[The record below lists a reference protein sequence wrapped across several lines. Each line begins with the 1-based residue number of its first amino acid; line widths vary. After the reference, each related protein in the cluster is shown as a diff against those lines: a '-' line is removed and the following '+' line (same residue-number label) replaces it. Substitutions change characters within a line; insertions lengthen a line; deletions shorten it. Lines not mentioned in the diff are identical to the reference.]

1 MITHLDKEETRRIR
15 HIMLSDSV
23 YLIFHDALK
32 KWNKE
37 EKTLLSPQEIML
49 AAHEF
54 SLLLIHLPDLDE
66 GIEDEMED
74 LEEEA
79 DNETDAMLIM
89 MMSAAM
95 LQAYAIAKGKL
106 MRTAI
111 LAIFKR
117 WQHHPLYNPF
127 LMEGCKKEMERW
139 AEDKRNNLISYELK
153 QIELEQK
160 SEEGIKQLIAE
171 LLTPTWGKSQETIK
185 EILLALGKYN
195 IEHHH
200 CLDSQLL
207 CLYKQLAPKAD
218 MSVQGSN
225 QGIMAGRDLHADFT
239 LTDRQVEIMAHQ
251 LTKSQ
256 MSHLSI
262 GA

>member
-1 MITHLDKEETRRIR
+1 MITHLDKEETRRMR
-15 HIMLSDSV
+15 RIMLSDTV

-37 EKTLLSPQEIML
+37 AKTLLSPQEIML

-54 SLLLIHLPDLDE
+54 SLSLLSLPDLDE

-79 DNETDAMLIM
+79 GNETDAMLIM

-106 MRTAI
+106 LRMTI
-111 LAIFKR
+111 LTILKR
-117 WQHHPLYNPF
+117 WQNHPLYHPF

-139 AEDKRNNLISYELK
+139 AEGKRNNLINYELK
-153 QIELEQK
+153 QLELEQK
-160 SEEGIKQLIAE
+160 GEEGIKQFIAE
-171 LLTPTWGKSQETIK
+171 LLAPTWGKSQKTIK
-185 EILLALGKYN
+185 EILLTLGKYN

-200 CLDSQLL
+200 RLDSQLL
-207 CLYKQLAPKAD
+207 ALYKQLAPKAD
-218 MSVQGSN
+218 MSVEGSN
-225 QGIMAGRDLHADFT
+225 QGIMAGRDLHADVN
-239 LTDRQVEIMAHQ
+239 LTDHQVEIMARKLAQ
-251 LTKSQ
+251 SQ
-256 MSHLSI
+256 MAHLSI